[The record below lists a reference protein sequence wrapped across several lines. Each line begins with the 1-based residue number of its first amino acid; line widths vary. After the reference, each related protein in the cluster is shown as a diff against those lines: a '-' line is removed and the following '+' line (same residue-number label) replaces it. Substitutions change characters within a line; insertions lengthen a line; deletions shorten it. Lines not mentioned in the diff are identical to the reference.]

1 MARTP
6 TPPTVAVPDDDRAA
20 AARAERRRQILDAA
34 TEVFADVG
42 YHEASINAIIERAA
56 IARGTFY
63 LYFESKAA
71 VFDSILDNAMREL
84 RARIHRI
91 DVDDPTAPPPQ
102 VQLRNL
108 LVTVLEYVVGDRT
121 LTRILLSGGRTVE
134 AEAAHRLDAFFAEIR
149 DIIALALHHGVAM
162 KLVRPCNQEL
172 VAAALLGT
180 VRGVVESLVEK
191 GDAASPKIDDV
202 VNELIVLAL
211 RGVLAA

>member
-1 MARTP
+1 MATRSG
-6 TPPTVAVPDDDRAA
+6 PPAQPDDDRAA

-34 TEVFADVG
+34 TEVFAEVG

-91 DVDDPTAPPPQ
+91 DVDDPAAPPPQ
-102 VQLRNL
+102 VQLRDG
-108 LVTVLEYVVGDRT
+108 LVRVLEYVIGDRT
-121 LTRILLSGGRTVE
+121 LTRILLAGGRTVE

-149 DIIALALHHGVAM
+149 AIIELALHHGIAM
-162 KLVRPCNQEL
+162 KLVRPCNTAIA
-172 VAAALLGT
+172 AAALLGT
-180 VRGVVESLVEK
+180 VRGVIESLIQQ
-191 GDAASPKIDDV
+191 GAPQIPIDDL
-202 VNELIVLAL
+202 VNQLIALAL
-211 RGVLAA
+211 RGVLA